1 MHISNC
7 CVPHTPFM
15 KCKSC
20 LLDSIK
26 LLTMTLS
33 RKPVLLV
40 LFCCLFVVVLFFNIS
55 YCPGLW
61 VGFTVLSF
69 YAVL

>member
-26 LLTMTLS
+26 LLTTTLS

-40 LFCCLFVVVLFFNIS
+40 LFCCLFVVVLFFFLTFLIALGS
-55 YCPGLW
+55 G
-61 VGFTVLSF
+61 
-69 YAVL
+69 